1 MTHFMTISFIN
12 AALVLF
18 AIFLHYE
25 ALYHLARQ
33 LADRLHLPRRFR
45 VLLSVCV
52 ILIAH
57 VLEIWIFALGYYWM
71 LNIPGMGQL
80 VGDNLAHGGLM
91 DCVYLSFVTFTTVGY
106 GDLVV
111 HGYARYLTGLEA
123 LTGLVLVTWSA
134 SFLFIEMQRYWPSSR
149 TEQN

>member
-1 MTHFMTISFIN
+1 MTQFITISLIN

-25 ALYHLARQ
+25 VLYHLARQ

-52 ILIAH
+52 IFMTH
-57 VLEIWIFALGYYWM
+57 VVEIWVFALGYYFT
-71 LNIPGMGQL
+71 LNMPSMGKL
-80 VGDNLAHGGLM
+80 IGENLAHGGLM
-91 DCVYLSFVTFTTVGY
+91 DCAYLSFVTFTTVGY

-134 SFLFIEMQRYWPSSR
+134 SFLFIEMQRYWPGSKTDR
-149 TEQN
+149 N

>member
-1 MTHFMTISFIN
+1 MTQFITVSSIN
-12 AALVLF
+12 AVLVLF

-25 ALYHLARQ
+25 VLYHLARQ
-33 LADRLHLPRRFR
+33 MADKLHLARRFR

-52 ILIAH
+52 IFMAH
-57 VLEIWIFALGYYWM
+57 VVEIWVFALGYYYT
-71 LNIPGMGQL
+71 LNMPGMGKL
-80 VGDNLAHGGLM
+80 IGENLAHGGLM
-91 DCVYLSFVTFTTVGY
+91 DCAYLSFVTFTTVGY

-134 SFLFIEMQRYWPSSR
+134 SFLFIEMQRYWPGSKSDP
-149 TEQN
+149 N

>member
-1 MTHFMTISFIN
+1 MTQFITISLIN

-25 ALYHLARQ
+25 VLYHLARQ

-52 ILIAH
+52 IFMTH
-57 VLEIWIFALGYYWM
+57 VAEIWVFALGYYYT
-71 LNIPGMGQL
+71 LNMPGMGKL
-80 VGDNLAHGGLM
+80 IGENLAHGGLM
-91 DCVYLSFVTFTTVGY
+91 DCAYLSFVTFTTVGY

-134 SFLFIEMQRYWPSSR
+134 SFLFIEMQRYWPGGR
-149 TEQN
+149 TDRN

>member
-1 MTHFMTISFIN
+1 MTQFLTVSSIN
-12 AALVLF
+12 ALLVLF

-25 ALYHLARQ
+25 VLYHLARQ
-33 LADRLHLPRRFR
+33 LADKLHLPRRFR
-45 VLLSVCV
+45 VLVSVCV
-52 ILIAH
+52 IFIAH
-57 VLEIWIFALGYYWM
+57 VVEIWIFALGYFYM
-71 LNIPGMGQL
+71 LNIPEMGKL

-91 DCVYLSFVTFTTVGY
+91 DCAYLSFVTFTTVGY

-134 SFLFIEMQRYWPSSR
+134 SFLFIEMQRYWPGSKSDS
-149 TEQN
+149 N

>member
-1 MTHFMTISFIN
+1 MTQFITVSLIN

-18 AIFLHYE
+18 SIFLHYE
-25 ALYHLARQ
+25 VLYHLAREMADKRH
-33 LADRLHLPRRFR
+33 LARRFR

-52 ILIAH
+52 IFMAH
-57 VLEIWIFALGYYWM
+57 VVEIWVFALGYYYT
-71 LNIPGMGQL
+71 LNMPNMGKL
-80 VGDNLAHGGLM
+80 IGENLAHGGLM
-91 DCVYLSFVTFTTVGY
+91 DCAYLSFVTFTTVGY

-134 SFLFIEMQRYWPSSR
+134 SFLFIEMQRYWPGSKIDS
-149 TEQN
+149 N

>member
-1 MTHFMTISFIN
+1 MTQFITVSSIN
-12 AALVLF
+12 AVLVLF

-25 ALYHLARQ
+25 VLYHLARQ
-33 LADRLHLPRRFR
+33 MADKLHLARRFR

-52 ILIAH
+52 IFMAH
-57 VLEIWIFALGYYWM
+57 VVEIWVFALGYYYTLSM
-71 LNIPGMGQL
+71 PGMGKL
-80 VGDNLAHGGLM
+80 IGENLAHGGLM
-91 DCVYLSFVTFTTVGY
+91 DCAYLSFVTFTTVGY

-134 SFLFIEMQRYWPSSR
+134 SFLFIEMQRYWPGSK
-149 TEQN
+149 TDPN

>member
-1 MTHFMTISFIN
+1 MTQFITISLIN

-25 ALYHLARQ
+25 VLYHLARQ

-52 ILIAH
+52 IFMTH
-57 VLEIWIFALGYYWM
+57 VVEIWVFALGYYYT
-71 LNIPGMGQL
+71 LNMPGMGKL
-80 VGDNLAHGGLM
+80 IGENLAHGGLM
-91 DCVYLSFVTFTTVGY
+91 DCAYLSFVTFTTVGY

-123 LTGLVLVTWSA
+123 LTGLVLVTWST
-134 SFLFIEMQRYWPSSR
+134 SFLFIEMQRYWPGSKTDR
-149 TEQN
+149 N

>member
-1 MTHFMTISFIN
+1 MTQFITISLIN

-25 ALYHLARQ
+25 VLYHLARQ

-52 ILIAH
+52 IFMTH
-57 VLEIWIFALGYYWM
+57 VVEIWVFALGYYYT
-71 LNIPGMGQL
+71 LNMPGMGKL
-80 VGDNLAHGGLM
+80 IGENLAHGGLM
-91 DCVYLSFVTFTTVGY
+91 DCAYLSFVTFTTVGY

-134 SFLFIEMQRYWPSSR
+134 SFLFFEMQRYWPGSKSDP
-149 TEQN
+149 N

>member
-1 MTHFMTISFIN
+1 MTQFITVSSIN
-12 AALVLF
+12 AVLVLF

-25 ALYHLARQ
+25 VLYHLARQ
-33 LADRLHLPRRFR
+33 MADKLHLARRFR

-52 ILIAH
+52 IFMAH
-57 VLEIWIFALGYYWM
+57 VVEIWVFALGYYYT
-71 LNIPGMGQL
+71 LNMPGMGKL
-80 VGDNLAHGGLM
+80 IGENLAHGGLM
-91 DCVYLSFVTFTTVGY
+91 DCAYLSFVTFTTVGY

-134 SFLFIEMQRYWPSSR
+134 SFLFIEMQRYWPGSK
-149 TEQN
+149 TDPN

>member
-1 MTHFMTISFIN
+1 MTQFITVSSIN
-12 AALVLF
+12 AVLVLF

-25 ALYHLARQ
+25 VLYHLARQ
-33 LADRLHLPRRFR
+33 MADKLHLARRFR

-52 ILIAH
+52 IFIAH
-57 VLEIWIFALGYYWM
+57 VVEIWVFALGYYYT
-71 LNIPGMGQL
+71 LNMPGMGKL
-80 VGDNLAHGGLM
+80 IGENLAHGGLM
-91 DCVYLSFVTFTTVGY
+91 DCAYLSFVTFTTVGY

-134 SFLFIEMQRYWPSSR
+134 SFLFIEMQRYWPGTR
-149 TEQN
+149 IDPN

>member
-1 MTHFMTISFIN
+1 MTQFITVSSIN
-12 AALVLF
+12 AVLVLF

-25 ALYHLARQ
+25 VLYHLAREM
-33 LADRLHLPRRFR
+33 ADKLHLARRFR

-52 ILIAH
+52 IFMAH
-57 VLEIWIFALGYYWM
+57 VVEIWVFALGYYYT
-71 LNIPGMGQL
+71 LNMPGMGKL
-80 VGDNLAHGGLM
+80 VGENLAHGGLM
-91 DCVYLSFVTFTTVGY
+91 DCAYLSFVTFTTVGY

-134 SFLFIEMQRYWPSSR
+134 SFLFIEMQRYWPG
-149 TEQN
+149 TKTDKN

>member
-1 MTHFMTISFIN
+1 MTQFITISLIN

-25 ALYHLARQ
+25 VLYHLARQ

-52 ILIAH
+52 IFMTH
-57 VLEIWIFALGYYWM
+57 VVEIWVFALGYYYT
-71 LNIPGMGQL
+71 LNMPGMGKL
-80 VGDNLAHGGLM
+80 IGENLAHGGLM
-91 DCVYLSFVTFTTVGY
+91 DCAYLSFVTFTTVGY

-134 SFLFIEMQRYWPSSR
+134 SFLFIEMQRYWPGSKS
-149 TEQN
+149 NPN